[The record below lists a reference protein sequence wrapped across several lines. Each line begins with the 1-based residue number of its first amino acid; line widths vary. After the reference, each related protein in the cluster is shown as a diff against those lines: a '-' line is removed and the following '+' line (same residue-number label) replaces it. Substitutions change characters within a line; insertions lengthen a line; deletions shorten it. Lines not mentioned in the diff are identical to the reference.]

1 MSIFFWGDL
10 KDTFINNNKL
20 KIAVSDN
27 IDENYNIFFHLMVYI
42 KLFFIF
48 S

>member
-1 MSIFFWGDL
+1 MSIFFGGDL

-27 IDENYNIFFHLMVYI
+27 IDENYNIFFT
-42 KLFFIF
+42 
-48 S
+48 